1 MVFQKHFQ
9 CEVNLR
15 DIIMITR
22 GVSETFSLPAN
33 AMPSSH
39 TTDSVSHSSVT
50 NNYFTQHCHCHTQHC
65 YTQHCHANTHTH
77 TRTCTNTYKL
87 SGNNVTQKS
96 LAHLLFHILH
106 NMHVTMQYRLILTSC
121 SFPICLWPFPS
132 PSRFFYRISIH
143 VSYSLEQNDLTC
155 WVIWSFIG
163 RCISLIGFQF
173 PVWTSICWKCGVAKI
188 WNRCWP
194 SQCLK
199 FESISKMWNSQ
210 TYHVISVFFNCQKK
224 LVCFFFPFLSPW
236 HFNSPMIPGRSKLAR
251 QLGWIRWIV
260 RCDFRGT
267 FPGKDPEFQ
276 CFVWN
281 QVTNCGFLNC
291 VRDKI
296 TM

>member
-15 DIIMITR
+15 DMIMITR
-22 GVSETFSLPAN
+22 GVSETFSLPAST
-33 AMPSSH
+33 MPSSH

-65 YTQHCHANTHTH
+65 YTQHCHANTRIHTH
-77 TRTCTNTYKL
+77 MHKHLQIVRQQCYTKVSRTPTL
-87 SGNNVTQKS
+87 SHTSQY
-96 LAHLLFHILH
+96 AW
-106 NMHVTMQYRLILTSC
+106 TMQYRLILTSC
-121 SFPICLWPFPS
+121 SFPICLSPFPS
-132 PSRFFYRISIH
+132 PARFFHRISIP

-210 TYHVISVFFNCQKK
+210 TYHVISVFFNCQTN

-236 HFNSPMIPGRSKLAR
+236 HFNNPMIPGRSKLAP

-267 FPGKDPEFQ
+267 FPRKDPEFQ

-281 QVTNCGFLNC
+281 QVTNCGEKL
-291 VRDKI
+291 RSLSKI

>member
-15 DIIMITR
+15 DMIMITR
-22 GVSETFSLPAN
+22 GVSQTFSLPAN
-33 AMPSSH
+33 TMPSSY

-65 YTQHCHANTHTH
+65 YTQHCHANTRIHTH
-77 TRTCTNTYKL
+77 AQTFTNCQATML
-87 SGNNVTQKS
+87 HKS
-96 LAHLLFHILH
+96 LSHTFFHILH
-106 NMHVTMQYRLILTSC
+106 IMHVTMQYRLILTSC
-121 SFPICLWPFPS
+121 FFPICLSPFPS
-132 PSRFFYRISIH
+132 PSRFFYRISIP

-155 WVIWSFIG
+155 WVIWSFTG
-163 RCISLIGFQF
+163 RCIFLIGFGF

-199 FESISKMWNSQ
+199 FESESISKMWNSQ
-210 TYHVISVFFNCQKK
+210 TYHVISVFFNCHNFWS
-224 LVCFFFPFLSPW
+224 VFFFLVSFTMAFQQPNDSGASATWL
-236 HFNSPMIPGRSKLAR
+236 NSLDC
-251 QLGWIRWIV
+251 
-260 RCDFRGT
+260 CDFRGT
-267 FPGKDPEFQ
+267 FLRKDPEFQ

-281 QVTNCGFLNC
+281 QVTNCGEKL
-291 VRDKI
+291 RSWLKI